1 MRAKRARSTSGDRMH
16 LTLKVVSFVVLGLM
30 GVALGYA
37 AYISISNWNG
47 IGV

>member
-1 MRAKRARSTSGDRMH
+1 MHTSTFYRVFKAIGYA
-16 LTLKVVSFVVLGLM
+16 VL
-30 GVALGYA
+30 ALGVVAILYA